1 MLLAMSILTCGAAHS
16 VRADNVTSV
25 PEHAAEFLA
34 NNCHDCHQGDEPE
47 AGLDL
52 EQLSFDLDN
61 HDSVSRWVRILD
73 RVRDGEMPP
82 PDYNTLEPVAKTQF
96 LEHIGQPIRDH
107 QHAQQKAV
115 GRVLARRLTRKQI
128 ERSHHD
134 LLGIDIP
141 LAEYLPEESRQGRY
155 STVADGQA
163 MSHFQMQA
171 HLAVVDRALDE
182 AFRRALSAKD
192 EFRREFDARG
202 MARRNPK
209 RRCREPEMRQGQ
221 AVIWNGGVTFYG
233 RIPAAAAPRDGWYRF
248 ALTVSALKSPAEG
261 GVWSSIHTGLC
272 VSSAPLLT
280 HIASFE
286 ATPEPRTIEFEAWLP
301 KDHMLEIRPA
311 DATLKRGRFA
321 GGQIGTGEG
330 EPQDI
335 PGIAFDRLTM
345 QRIHRE
351 PRNAVRQRLFGDLK
365 FNKRQPISDT
375 PENDVERMLLA
386 FAERAFRRPVEREAI
401 QQYIEAA
408 HSRLA
413 DSDDIVATLRF
424 GYRAILCSPR
434 FLYFNEQP
442 GPLDSHE
449 LATRL
454 SYFLTGS
461 CPDAALRSLADSGEL
476 KDEEVL
482 HAEIDRLLSNQPND
496 RSFVRDFAAEW
507 LDLEKLNETVPDRK
521 LYPDFDP
528 VVSKSMLNETHAY
541 LDHLLAENQSVLRL
555 IASDFTFLNNR
566 LARYYDIENVDGDA
580 LQLVKLPPESA
591 RGGLLTHGSI
601 LKITA
606 NGTNTSPVLRGVWIS
621 ERLLGIPIPPPPEN
635 VPAIEPDIRGATTI
649 REQLELHRSDDACAS
664 CHRKIDPSGFALEN
678 FDAAGQWREF
688 YGKPKGKKGR
698 SRLKIDASYHWL
710 DGEEFRDVRDF
721 RQLVAADCR
730 RIARNVVENMLVY
743 GSGGPVQFSDREA
756 VEAIVDRVA
765 DDNFGFR
772 SIVHAVATSA
782 VFMSK

>member
-1 MLLAMSILTCGAAHS
+1 MKPS
-16 VRADNVTSV
+16 
-25 PEHAAEFLA
+25 
-34 NNCHDCHQGDEPE
+34 DEPSRPKTNSDASSTQGE
-47 AGLDL
+47 WLAGTP
-52 EQLSFDLDN
+52 
-61 HDSVSRWVRILD
+61 
-73 RVRDGEMPP
+73 RDAAA
-82 PDYNTLEPVAKTQF
+82 N
-96 LEHIGQPIRDH
+96 
-107 QHAQQKAV
+107 QK
-115 GRVLARRLTRKQI
+115 
-128 ERSHHD
+128 
-134 LLGIDIP
+134 
-141 LAEYLPEESRQGRY
+141 
-155 STVADGQA
+155 
-163 MSHFQMQA
+163 
-171 HLAVVDRALDE
+171 
-182 AFRRALSAKD
+182 
-192 EFRREFDARG
+192 
-202 MARRNPK
+202 
-209 RRCREPEMRQGQ
+209 MRQGQ

-248 ALTVSALKSPAEG
+248 ALTVSALKSPDEG
-261 GVWSSIHTGLC
+261 GVWSSIHTGTLRFQR
-272 VSSAPLLT
+272 SATDAHRVFRSNARTAHDRIRSVAAERSYAGDSPGGCDAQT
-280 HIASFE
+280 RQIRRRTDWEPVKANRRTF
-286 ATPEPRTIEFEAWLP
+286 PES
-301 KDHMLEIRPA
+301 
-311 DATLKRGRFA
+311 
-321 GGQIGTGEG
+321 
-330 EPQDI
+330 
-335 PGIAFDRLTM
+335 
-345 QRIHRE
+345 
-351 PRNAVRQRLFGDLK
+351 PRNVVRQRLFGDLK

-375 PENDVERMLLA
+375 PEDDVERMLLA

-413 DSDDIVATLRF
+413 AGDDIVATLRF

-442 GPLDSHE
+442 GPLDAHE

-649 REQLELHRSDDACAS
+649 REQLELHRSDEACAS

-678 FDAAGQWREF
+678 FDAADNG
-688 YGKPKGKKGR
+688 
-698 SRLKIDASYHWL
+698 AS
-710 DGEEFRDVRDF
+710 FTASPRAKR
-721 RQLVAADCR
+721 AD
-730 RIARNVVENMLVY
+730 
-743 GSGGPVQFSDREA
+743 PD
-756 VEAIVDRVA
+756 
-765 DDNFGFR
+765 
-772 SIVHAVATSA
+772 
-782 VFMSK
+782 